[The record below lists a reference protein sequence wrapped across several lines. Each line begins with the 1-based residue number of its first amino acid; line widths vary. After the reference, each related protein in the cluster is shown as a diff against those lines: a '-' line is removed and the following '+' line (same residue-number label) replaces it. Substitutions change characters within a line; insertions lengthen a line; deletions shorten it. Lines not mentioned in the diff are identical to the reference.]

1 MLSRI
6 QEIQLKNQIQRV
18 LHVPGN
24 YNGGPLEMAVVFDSA
39 LEKEDASAAG
49 KQIAAVLKSMGDT
62 FRNVRLNL
70 VLWNQAKIRH
80 EISAVPH
87 LITGNAFREFEH
99 SDATK
104 ILEELCGN
112 LKLFQARSRL
122 VILVTKESWEVN
134 DAARLKE
141 NLNPFLY
148 RRMILITESE
158 VKPGISLLQKYPVS

>member
-6 QEIQLKNQIQRV
+6 QEIQLKNQVQRV

-39 LEKEDASAAG
+39 LEKEEATEAG
-49 KQIAAVLKSMGDT
+49 KQIAAVLKSMGET

-70 VLWNQAKIRH
+70 VIWNPQKVSH
-80 EISAVPH
+80 EISALPH
-87 LITGNAFREFEH
+87 LITGNGLREFEH
-99 SDATK
+99 SNEPK

-112 LKLFQARSRL
+112 LKLFQARSRI
-122 VILVTKESWEVN
+122 VILVTKEKWTVN
-134 DAARLKE
+134 DAAILKE

-148 RRMILITESE
+148 RRMILIAENE
-158 VKPGISLLQKYPVS
+158 VKPGISLLDY